1 MMEHTQSESKRRTT
15 LLLGS
20 LWVVLGNLWE
30 MATGSGDADA
40 ATQPGADCISQPLKP
55 HSALLPCTD
64 CRERI
69 GVENQLA
76 SGHTWRGAHTRGQV
90 SLSQMLFTKAGSAI
104 HIMEVIVK
112 RCATITSIALH
123 CIWNPTR
130 CSLLFTFPS
139 SPETAVLDLVV
150 SIFCS

>member
-1 MMEHTQSESKRRTT
+1 M
-15 LLLGS
+15 GS

-30 MATGSGDADA
+30 MATGSGDGDA

-69 GVENQLA
+69 GVENQVA

-90 SLSQMLFTKAGSAI
+90 SLSQMLFTRGRLRNTHHGVHSKKMRND
-104 HIMEVIVK
+104 HIN
-112 RCATITSIALH
+112 CIALH
-123 CIWNPTR
+123 LESQSMLSSIH
-130 CSLLFTFPS
+130 FPS
-139 SPETAVLDLVV
+139 SPETAVLGLLV
-150 SIFCS
+150 SKFCS

>member
-1 MMEHTQSESKRRTT
+1 M
-15 LLLGS
+15 GS

-30 MATGSGDADA
+30 MATGSGDGDA

-90 SLSQMLFTKAGSAI
+90 SLSQILFRRDILRNTHHGVHSKKMLNDQW
-104 HIMEVIVK
+104 
-112 RCATITSIALH
+112 ITSIAFGIPIGALFYSL
-123 CIWNPTR
+123 
-130 CSLLFTFPS
+130 SLLLQKP
-139 SPETAVLDLVV
+139 L
-150 SIFCS
+150 C